1 MPFLEDAQ
9 VDNLANAAG
18 QVEVGNINLNNR
30 PRVRNADGSISTV
43 RSMSAGMDGAE
54 VLIPTV
60 SDDGRV
66 LSDADAIDLYR
77 KTGKHLGK
85 FDTPDNATAFAERL
99 HKAQEQQYVTNQPG
113 WGRID
118 FPKGFAVTPGA
129 SDLEDNGN
137 KPAWNWGAAFRRN
150 NEMAALA
157 SSESMWSG
165 NEPEPG
171 FNPWDKIKGTPDE
184 VNFRALSEA
193 RNQTKFD
200 AIKADI
206 ARENADR
213 KLLGVQPWWMGLL
226 TEGTAGILSPTTLL
240 PGGTFVKGAR
250 GGIAI
255 VKAGANVAA
264 ANAISA
270 AVQEGALH
278 NVEQTRTASESATAI
293 GASLFL
299 GGLLGAGGQ
308 AVLSKMGWQRA
319 VKALETDLETPRTG
333 VTPEAVLEAANSNNP
348 ALRSVGAAANDA
360 TELADNTIAGAAA
373 RATAAAT
380 AKLNPLLRALH
391 SPSAAYRDVML
402 NTVEN
407 PLYLTKNFEGVA
419 SQPAVETLMKEYNG
433 GLAKAIQ
440 ATNDAYPEYRKA
452 GGDLGKDEFREAVGK
467 AMRRGDEDAFDPVV
481 TRVAQE
487 YRAKVFEPLKKQAID
502 AGLLPKD
509 VSVDTAQSYFTRM
522 WNGRKISADEQGFKG
537 MVIEHV
543 GKQLEKD
550 FATSIDAHS
559 QRMARLDQ
567 ETADLNLSPE
577 QRVSEGAKVKAA
589 LDTLEKSNPELT
601 DVADRLSELR
611 QRQIEAS
618 NTPSH
623 PIGADAYKAQQ
634 KALKDYGGDELK
646 KFMAERASLRTRK
659 RNIDIGVAG
668 MQERSDRVL
677 HQIADIEDANHN
689 TMDRILAKG
698 QKLERDLDRLDA
710 DAFEARVNDIVESY
724 SKVAKKADS
733 AALRAEAQIENIKK
747 AAEQGVER
755 NRLLAQKAEA
765 EALTGPPEEVAAKR
779 SAAKEAADK
788 NRAKQE
794 ARDANIT
801 RVLEREAERQRGL
814 AERMEKISQRLEAA
828 RGFDHDGLMD
838 EIRIAAEK
846 ATRETSAL
854 SLARGERIAK
864 LSERM
869 EAFDPAKVAERT
881 KLIAQM
887 KRDLE
892 TKFIDRWET
901 GRGATDVNPA
911 KRQAQFSEAAKQVA
925 DEVFDALTGRS
936 GGGVRPEFITVKA
949 RGPMKERTFHI
960 PDLFVSSN
968 GKAVEDYLEHDV
980 EAVARR
986 YTRVMGADVE
996 LARKFGSVDMVD
1008 QIGKIRED
1016 YKNLR
1021 AGVSDE
1027 KQLTALAKRE
1037 KDDIS
1042 DLEAVRDM
1050 LRGTN
1055 PGSPTDANY
1064 SRIVRAVNHFNYL
1077 RSMGEVAIASLTE
1090 TVRPA
1095 MVHGLMPYME
1105 TLGQTLG
1112 NMKGVKASVE
1122 EAQLAGNVTE
1132 KVLGTRLATLSEIID
1147 PYASRGPVESFLEN
1161 MTNVASKWNGI
1172 RLLTD
1177 MQKSI
1182 ASVMSQNRLLE
1193 GASRFAEAPA
1203 KEKAY
1208 LAYMGIDQSMAERI
1222 ATQFAEHGE
1231 TVDKV
1236 RVANTE
1242 KWTDEVARR
1251 TYRAAIN
1258 KDVDSII
1265 TTKGVADTPLFANTP
1280 TGRAMLQ
1287 FKSFALASHQRVLL
1301 RGLQEGQARF
1311 VGGLIAMTTIG
1322 MMATWLKAV
1331 SGNRTEKDFAD
1342 IEKKPG
1348 WLIGEGLDKAGI
1360 FAVPMELANAFE
1372 KAVGFNPIKSPIKAF
1387 DQAGAISQ
1395 KNQNRSLLGSVVG
1408 PTGGLIDDAT
1418 QVMGL
1423 PKKMIDGEEITQGQK
1438 SAAERLLPFSSYP
1451 GIRQMLRYVVSPP
1464 TN

>member
-1 MPFLEDAQ
+1 VPFLED
-9 VDNLANAAG
+9 NG
-18 QVEVGNINLNNR
+18 EPINL
-30 PRVRNADGSISTV
+30 
-43 RSMSAGMDGAE
+43 
-54 VLIPTV
+54 
-60 SDDGRV
+60 
-66 LSDADAIDLYR
+66 
-77 KTGKHLGK
+77 
-85 FDTPDNATAFAERL
+85 
-99 HKAQEQQYVTNQPG
+99 TN
-113 WGRID
+113 RID
-118 FPKGFAVTPGA
+118 APKGFAVTPGA
-129 SDLEDNGN
+129 SDLEDGAA
-137 KPAWNWGAAFRRN
+137 KPMWNWGAAFRRN
-150 NEMAALA
+150 NETAALA
-157 SSESMWSG
+157 ASESSWIG
-165 NEPEPG
+165 NEPEAG

-193 RNQTKFD
+193 RNEKKFN
-200 AIKADI
+200 AIQADI

-213 KLLGVQPWWMGLL
+213 KLLESQPWWMGLV
-226 TEGTAGILSPTTLL
+226 TEGAAGILSPTTLL
-240 PGGTFVKGAR
+240 PGGSFVKGAK
-250 GGIAI
+250 GGFSL
-255 VKAGANVAA
+255 VKAGASVGA
-264 ANAISA
+264 ANAIA
-270 AVQEGALH
+270 TGVQEAALQ
-278 NVEQTRTASESATAI
+278 NVEQTRTAGESAVPI

-299 GGLLGAGGQ
+299 GGVLGAGGQ
-308 AVLSKMGWQRA
+308 ALLSKADWQRGI
-319 VKALETDLETPRTG
+319 VALDNDLNAPRAPA
-333 VTPEAVLEAANSNNP
+333 VTPEAVLEAANSHT

-360 TELADNTIAGAAA
+360 TTIGDNTIAGTAA

-380 AKLNPLLRALH
+380 AKMNPLLRALH
-391 SPSAAYRDVML
+391 SPSAAYREVTTDL
-402 NTVEN
+402 VEN

-440 ATNDAYPEYRKA
+440 ATNDGYLEHVKA
-452 GGDLGKDEFREAVGK
+452 GGRLAKDEFREAVGK

-487 YRAKVFEPLKKQAID
+487 YRTKVFEPLKEQAIKV
-502 AGLLPKD
+502 GLLPKD
-509 VSVDTAQSYFTRM
+509 VSTDTAMSYFTRM

-559 QRMARLDQ
+559 RRMSRLDQ

-577 QRVSEGAKVKAA
+577 QRLAEGANVKAA
-589 LDTLEKSNPELT
+589 LDALEKSNPELAE
-601 DVADRLSELR
+601 VADRLGELR
-611 QRQIEAS
+611 QRQIEAAT
-618 NTPSH
+618 TPSH
-623 PIGADAYKAQQ
+623 PVGADEYKAQQ
-634 KALKDYGGDELK
+634 KALKDHGGDDLK
-646 KFMAERASLRTRK
+646 KFMAERAALRTRK

-677 HQIADIEDANHN
+677 QQIADIEDANHN

-724 SKVAKKADS
+724 SKVAKKAD
-733 AALRAEAQIENIKK
+733 AAAQRAEAQIENIKK

-755 NRLLAQKAEA
+755 NRIAAQKAA
-765 EALTGPPEEVAAKR
+765 TEALTGPPEEVAAKR
-779 SAAKEAADK
+779 ALAKEAADR

-814 AERMEKISQRLEAA
+814 AERMDKISQRLEAA
-828 RGFDHDGLMD
+828 RSFDHDGLMD

-864 LSERM
+864 LSDRM

-887 KRDLE
+887 KKELE
-892 TKFIDRWET
+892 AKFVERWET

-911 KRQAQFSEAAKQVA
+911 QRQAQFSEAAKQVA

-936 GGGVRPEFITVKA
+936 SGGVRPEFITVKA

-960 PDLFVSSN
+960 PDLFMGSN
-968 GKAVEDYLEHDV
+968 GRAVEDYLEHDV

-996 LARKFGSVDMVD
+996 LARKFGSVDMAD
-1008 QIGKIRED
+1008 QITKIRDD

-1021 AGVSDE
+1021 AAVTDE
-1027 KQLTALAKRE
+1027 KQLLALQKRE

-1055 PGSPTDANY
+1055 PGAAADANY
-1064 SRIVRAVNHFNYL
+1064 SRIVRAVNHLNYL

-1112 NMKGVKASVE
+1112 NMKGIRASVG

-1182 ASVMSQNRLLE
+1182 ASVMTQNRLLE
-1193 GASRFAEAPA
+1193 ASTRFPEVSARDSR
-1203 KEKAY
+1203 Y
-1208 LAYMGIDQSMAERI
+1208 LAYLGIDQSMAERI
-1222 ATQFAEHGE
+1222 AKQFAEHGE
-1231 TVDKV
+1231 TVEKV
-1236 RVANTE
+1236 HVANTE

-1301 RGLQEGQARF
+1301 RGLQEGSARF

-1322 MMATWLKAV
+1322 MMATWLKAI
-1331 SGNRTEKDFAD
+1331 SGNRAEKLQDAG
-1342 IEKKPG
+1342 KNPG
-1348 WLIGEGLDKAGI
+1348 WWISEGLDKAGI
-1360 FAVPMELANAFE
+1360 FAVPMELANTFE
-1372 KAVGFNPIKSPIKAF
+1372 KATGFNPIKTPLKAA
-1387 DQAGAISQ
+1387 DEGSAISQ

-1418 QVMGL
+1418 QVVGL
-1423 PKKMIDGEEITQGQK
+1423 PKKIIDGEEITQGQK
-1438 SAAERLLPFSSYP
+1438 NAAERLLPFNSYL
-1451 GIRQMLRYVVSPP
+1451 GMRQMLRYVANPQQ
-1464 TN
+1464 

>member
-1 MPFLEDAQ
+1 MPFLEDENSI
-9 VDNLANAAG
+9 NLAVRHNA
-18 QVEVGNINLNNR
+18 
-30 PRVRNADGSISTV
+30 
-43 RSMSAGMDGAE
+43 
-54 VLIPTV
+54 
-60 SDDGRV
+60 
-66 LSDADAIDLYR
+66 
-77 KTGKHLGK
+77 
-85 FDTPDNATAFAERL
+85 
-99 HKAQEQQYVTNQPG
+99 
-113 WGRID
+113 
-118 FPKGFAVTPGA
+118 PKGFAVTPGA
-129 SDLEDNGN
+129 SDLEDNGT
-137 KPAWNWGAAFRRN
+137 KTAWNWGAAFRRN
-150 NEMAALA
+150 NETAALA
-157 SSESMWSG
+157 ASESMWQG

-171 FNPWDKIKGTPDE
+171 FNPWEKVRGTSDE
-184 VNFRALSEA
+184 ANFRPLSEA
-193 RNQTKFD
+193 RNQKKFD

-206 ARENADR
+206 ARETEDR
-213 KLLGVQPWWMGLL
+213 KLLDSQPWWMGLV
-226 TEGTAGILSPTTLL
+226 TEGSAGILSPTSLI
-240 PGGTFVKGAR
+240 PGGSFVKGAK
-250 GGIAI
+250 GGIAV
-255 VKAGANVAA
+255 VKAAGSVGV
-264 ANAISA
+264 ANAVGA
-270 AVQEGALH
+270 AVQESALH
-278 NVEQTRTASESATAI
+278 GIEQTRTAGESATAV

-308 AVLSKMGWQRA
+308 AALSKMDWQRA
-319 VKALETDLETPRTG
+319 VKALEADLETPRAG
-333 VTPEAVLEAANSNNP
+333 ITPEQVLEAANSNNA
-348 ALRSVGAAANDA
+348 ALRSVGAAANNA

-373 RATAAAT
+373 RGVATST

-391 SPSAAYRDVML
+391 SPSAAYREIATDL
-402 NTVEN
+402 VEN
-407 PLYLTKNFEGVA
+407 PLYLKKNFEGVA

-440 ATNDAYPEYRKA
+440 ATNDAFPEYSKA
-452 GGDLGKDEFREAVGK
+452 GGQLGKDEFREAVGK
-467 AMRRGDEDAFDPVV
+467 AMRRGDADADPVIAK
-481 TRVAQE
+481 VAQE
-487 YRAKVFEPLKKQAID
+487 YRAKVFEPLKKQAIE

-537 MVIEHV
+537 MVMEHV

-567 ETADLNLSPE
+567 EAADLNLSPE
-577 QRVSEGAKVKAA
+577 QRVAEGSNVKAA
-589 LDTLEKSNPELT
+589 LDTLERSNPELT
-601 DVADRLSELR
+601 EVADRLSELR

-618 NTPSH
+618 TTPSH
-623 PIGADAYKAQQ
+623 PVGAEEYKAQQ

-646 KFMAERASLRTRK
+646 QFMAERARLRTRK

-724 SKVAKKADS
+724 TKVARKAD
-733 AALRAEAQIENIKK
+733 AAAQRAESQIENIRK

-755 NRLLAQKAEA
+755 NRLIAQKAA
-765 EALTGPPEEVAAKR
+765 TEALTGPPEEVAAKR
-779 SAAKEAADK
+779 ALAKEAADR

-814 AERMEKISQRLEAA
+814 AERMDKISQRLEAA

-864 LSERM
+864 LSERI

-881 KLIAQM
+881 KIIAQM
-887 KRDLE
+887 KKELE
-892 TKFIDRWET
+892 AKFVDRWET

-911 KRQAQFSEAAKQVA
+911 KRQAQFSEAARQIA
-925 DEVFDALTGRS
+925 DEVFDTLTGRT

-1008 QIGKIRED
+1008 QITKIRDD
-1016 YKNLR
+1016 YR
-1021 AGVSDE
+1021 AMREGITDE

-1105 TLGQTLG
+1105 TLGQTLT
-1112 NMKGVKASVE
+1112 NLKGFKASVA
-1122 EAQLAGNVTE
+1122 EAQIAGTVTE
-1132 KVLGTRLATLSEIID
+1132 RVLGTRLATLSEIID
-1147 PYASRGPVESFLEN
+1147 PYASRGPVEAFLEN
-1161 MTNVASKWNGI
+1161 MTNIASRWNGI

-1177 MQKSI
+1177 MQKAI
-1182 ASVMSQNRLLE
+1182 AAVMTQNRLLK
-1193 GASRFAEAPA
+1193 GASSYAELAP

-1208 LAYMGIDQSMAERI
+1208 LAYLGIDQSMAERI
-1222 ATQFAEHGE
+1222 AKQFVEHGE
-1231 TVDKV
+1231 TAEKIA
-1236 RVANTE
+1236 VANQE
-1242 KWTDEVARR
+1242 KWTDEVAAR
-1251 TYRAAIN
+1251 TYRAAIS

-1301 RGLQEGQARF
+1301 RGLQEDQSRF

-1322 MMATWLKAV
+1322 MMATWLKAI
-1331 SGNRTEKDFAD
+1331 SGNRTEKLQD
-1342 IEKKPG
+1342 IGKNPG
-1348 WLIGEGLDKAGI
+1348 WWIAEGLDKAGI
-1360 FAVPMELANAFE
+1360 FAIPLELANTFE
-1372 KAVGFNPIKSPIKAF
+1372 KATGVNPIKTPIKAA
-1387 DQAGAISQ
+1387 DEGSAISQ

-1423 PKKMIDGEEITQGQK
+1423 PKKMIDGEEVTQGQK
-1438 SAAERLLPFSSYP
+1438 NAAERLLPFNSYA
-1451 GIRQMLRYVVSPP
+1451 GIRQMLRYVGNPQQ
-1464 TN
+1464 